1 MSLTKLFQSF
11 LFVLFAGI
19 CFLVYVEQTHLL
31 SEKAHARLALY
42 QNSFSTERILPVN
55 GNALLSELEKQNKF
69 QFFQYIHSTDSSNNL
84 TRGELISVSN
94 HPLAALFP
102 IEISDTRSFKEG
114 RLQIKLFKKDIL
126 NAAISSFQKAIF
138 ILGAAYL
145 LVAITFFLLMLRF
158 KRAVRYSAS
167 YIAGLSNHSFDAFE
181 TSKLGSE
188 LKPIGVALE
197 KLKVKL
203 KTNLKHAADESEK
216 LTKVA
221 YQDPVTGLATRTVF
235 TQKLESF
242 SQLSKDHIGLMAIVK
257 ASELSQINNNLGRTA
272 GDDYLLEIANC
283 IRKAASEFPDSECYR
298 ISTADF
304 SVFIPG
310 LILKDGISFL
320 ESLKSLFDEYQHS
333 LNAESVAH
341 VGLVPYQHDSDMVRL
356 LTLADTAVSI
366 AQTLGPNCFYM
377 QDKFNGDEVYGDT
390 RWKEAIDD
398 LINRQALRFYQQPIH
413 PCRTEVLVYKELLTR
428 FYNSEGKFLPTTT
441 VIAMAERHGMI
452 LELDKLI
459 IINTI
464 KMLINNPAM
473 SGAYGINISAS
484 SIMQDNF
491 VAWLKD
497 ILAKQRH
504 IAARLVFELNESG
517 MQTNLSTS
525 HKFVRVLHSVG
536 ARIAVEHFGLSFT
549 SFKFFKEVRPD
560 YIKLDGSYTD
570 GIDQDTNNKF
580 FIKMIVD
587 IARRLGIRVIATS
600 VERQEEKLVLER
612 MHVDGL
618 QGYYISQ
625 PQAAQTIESD

>member
-11 LFVLFAGI
+11 LFVLFAAI
-19 CFLVYVEQTHLL
+19 CFLAYVEQTHLL
-31 SEKAHARLALY
+31 SEKAHTRLSLY
-42 QNSFSTERILPVN
+42 QNSFTTERTLPVN
-55 GNALLSELEKQNKF
+55 GNELVVELEKQDKF
-69 QFFQYIHSTDSSNNL
+69 QFFQYIHNTDSSYNL
-84 TRGELISVSN
+84 TQGELISVSN
-94 HPLAALFP
+94 HPLASLFP
-102 IEISDTRSFKEG
+102 IEMADTRTFEEG
-114 RLQIKLFKKDIL
+114 RLQVKLFKEDIL
-126 NAAISSFQKAIF
+126 NAAISSFQNSIF
-138 ILGAAYL
+138 ILGATYL
-145 LVAITFFLLMLRF
+145 LVAITFYLMMLRL
-158 KRAVRYSAS
+158 KRAIRYSAN
-167 YIAGLSNHSFDAFE
+167 YISDLSNHSFDAFE
-181 TSKLGSE
+181 ASKLGSE

-197 KLKVKL
+197 KLKIKL
-203 KTNLKHAADESEK
+203 KTNLEQAADENEK
-216 LTKVA
+216 LAKVA

-242 SQLSKDHIGLMAIVK
+242 SKLSKDQIGLMAIVK
-257 ASELSQINNNLGRTA
+257 ASELAQINNNLGRTA
-272 GDDYLLEIANC
+272 GDDYLSEVANC
-283 IRKAASEFPDSECYR
+283 IRKAVSEFPDSECYR

-310 LILKDGISFL
+310 LILKDGIPFL
-320 ESLKSLFDEYQHS
+320 ESLKSLFDEYQQS
-333 LNAESVAH
+333 LNTESVAH
-341 VGLVPYQHDSDMVRL
+341 VGLVPYQHDSDMVKL

-398 LINRQALRFYQQPIH
+398 LINRQALKFYQQPIH

-428 FYNSEGKFLPTTT
+428 FYNNEGKFLPTTT

-452 LELDKLI
+452 LDLDKLI

-464 KMLINNPAM
+464 KMLINTPAM

-484 SIMQDNF
+484 SIMQDSF
-491 VAWLKD
+491 VAWIKD
-497 ILAKQRH
+497 LLAKQRH
-504 IAARLVFELNESG
+504 IAARLVFEVNESG
-517 MQTNLSTS
+517 MQANLSAS
-525 HKFVRVLHSVG
+525 HKFVRIMHSVG
-536 ARIAVEHFGLSFT
+536 ARVSVEHFGMGFT

-570 GIDQDTNNKF
+570 GIVEDTNNKF

-625 PQAAQTIESD
+625 PQAAQTIE

>member
-1 MSLTKLFQSF
+1 MSLTKIFQSF
-11 LFVLFAGI
+11 LFVLFVGI

-31 SEKAHARLALY
+31 SEKAHSRLALY
-42 QNSFSTERILPVN
+42 QNSFNTERTLPSH
-55 GNALLSELEKQNKF
+55 GNELLAELEKQNKF
-69 QFFQYIHSTDSSNNL
+69 QFFQYIHSTDSSYNL
-84 TRGELISVSN
+84 TQGELILVSN
-94 HPLAALFP
+94 HPLAPLFP
-102 IEISDTRSFKEG
+102 IEMPDTRTFEEG
-114 RLQIKLFKKDIL
+114 RLQIKLFKEDIL
-126 NAAISSFQKAIF
+126 DAAIANFQNAI
-138 ILGAAYL
+138 IVLGTAYL
-145 LVAITFFLLMLRF
+145 LVAVTFFLLMLRL
-158 KRAVRYSAS
+158 KRAIRYSAN

-181 TSKLGSE
+181 ASKLGSE
-188 LKPIGVALE
+188 LKPIGLALE

-203 KTNLKHAADESEK
+203 KANLEQAADENEK
-216 LTKVA
+216 LAKVA

-242 SQLSKDHIGLMAIVK
+242 SELSKEHIGLMAIVK
-257 ASELSQINNNLGRTA
+257 ASELAQVNDNFGRTA
-272 GDDYLLEIANC
+272 GDDYLLEVANC
-283 IRKAASEFPDSECYR
+283 IRKSLSEFPDAECYR

-304 SVFIPG
+304 AVFIPG
-310 LILKDGISFL
+310 LILKDGIPFL
-320 ESLKSLFDEYQHS
+320 ESLKSLFDEYQQS
-333 LNAESVAH
+333 LNTDSVAH
-341 VGLVPYQHDSDMVRL
+341 VGLVPYQHDSDTVKL

-398 LINRQALRFYQQPIH
+398 LIHRQALKFYQQPIH

-441 VIAMAERHGMI
+441 VIAMAERHGMM
-452 LELDKLI
+452 LDLDKLI

-464 KMLINNPAM
+464 KMLINTPAM

-484 SIMQDNF
+484 SIMQDDF
-491 VAWLKD
+491 VAWIKD
-497 ILAKQRH
+497 LLAKQRH
-504 IAARLVFELNESG
+504 IAARLVFEVNESG
-517 MQTNLSTS
+517 MQSNLSAS
-525 HKFVRVLHSVG
+525 HKFVRIMHSVG
-536 ARIAVEHFGLSFT
+536 ARVSVEHFGMGFT

-570 GIDQDTNNKF
+570 GIVEDTNNKF

-625 PQAAQTIESD
+625 PQAAQTIE

>member
-1 MSLTKLFQSF
+1 MSLTKIFQSF
-11 LFVLFAGI
+11 LFVLFVGI
-19 CFLVYVEQTHLL
+19 CFLVYVDQTNLL
-31 SEKAHARLALY
+31 SEKVHSRLAHY
-42 QNSFSTERILPVN
+42 QNSFNTDRALPSS
-55 GNALLSELEKQNKF
+55 GNELLAELEKNDKF
-69 QFFQYIHSTDSSNNL
+69 QFFQYIHSTDSSYNL
-84 TRGELISVSN
+84 TQGELISGSN
-94 HPLAALFP
+94 HPLASLFP
-102 IEISDTRSFKEG
+102 IDMSDTRTFTEG
-114 RLQIKLFKKDIL
+114 RLQIKLFKEDIL
-126 NAAISSFQKAIF
+126 DATISSFQNAI
-138 ILGAAYL
+138 IVLGAAYL
-145 LVAITFFLLMLRF
+145 LVAITFYLLMLRLN
-158 KRAVRYSAS
+158 RAIRYSAT
-167 YIAGLSNHSFDAFE
+167 YISGLSNHSFDAFE

-203 KTNLKHAADESEK
+203 KTNIDRAADENEK
-216 LTKVA
+216 LAKVA

-242 SQLSKDHIGLMAIVK
+242 SELSKDHIGLMAIVK
-257 ASELSQINNNLGRTA
+257 ASELAQINNNFGRTA
-272 GDDYLLEIANC
+272 GDDYLSEVANC
-283 IRKAASEFPDSECYR
+283 IRKSLSELPNSECFR

-304 SVFIPG
+304 AVFIPD
-310 LILKDGISFL
+310 LILKDGIPFL
-320 ESLKSLFDEYQHS
+320 ESLKTLFDEYQQT
-333 LNAESVAH
+333 LNTESIAH
-341 VGLVPYQHDSDMVRL
+341 VGLVPYQHDSDTVKL

-398 LINRQALRFYQQPIH
+398 LIHRQALKFYQQPIH

-452 LELDKLI
+452 LDLDKLI

-464 KMLINNPAM
+464 KMLINTPAM
-473 SGAYGINISAS
+473 SGAYGINISSS
-484 SIMQDNF
+484 SIMQDSF
-491 VAWLKD
+491 VAWIKD
-497 ILAKQRH
+497 LLAKQRH
-504 IAARLVFELNESG
+504 IAARLVFEVNESG
-517 MQTNLSTS
+517 MQTNLSAS
-525 HKFVRVLHSVG
+525 HKFVRTMHSVG
-536 ARIAVEHFGLSFT
+536 ARVSVEHFGMGFT

-570 GIDQDTNNKF
+570 GIVQDTNNKF

-625 PQAAQTIESD
+625 PQAAQTIE